1 MADSRLQVDLDQDTL
16 GLLDRLMVDARRS
29 EGTRKIGAGTIAA
42 RLLETLSAHPDM
54 IEKLLGE
61 YSQRVGGM
69 LVAAESKVEYQTS
82 PKARSGP
89 QAKKQAAR

>member
-42 RLLETLSAHPDM
+42 RLLESLAAHPDM
-54 IEKLLGE
+54 IDKLLAE
-61 YSQRVGGM
+61 YSRKVGT
-69 LVAAESKVEYQTS
+69 LAKDFHADESS
-82 PKARSGP
+82 FPKAAAP
-89 QAKKQAAR
+89 TAKRNRA